1 MVELAK
7 KSKSKKAPM
16 WRRLFLYMSAL
27 VGIVL
32 IILFSGLFLLGNFS
46 TAKQNAETALSFQL
60 NAYERQISKYYEDLT
75 RMGTALSDGL
85 VTKTEAFLAQEGI
98 AFEEINDNEER
109 IASLQKAVF
118 DKLETELLKT
128 HCSGAFLLFDATTNN
143 SVPNADKS
151 KTGLYLQRSSLDETD
166 ETLLLY
172 RGIAELGREKGV
184 MPHRKWRL
192 EFDTDVFAGYEDFV
206 EQTKETPTNKSPF
219 LSDATKLYGTSDRTM
234 NFIVPIIGG
243 EDEVYGL
250 CGFEISES
258 YFKQYFAQS
267 SKIEHLSCLL
277 LPSNGE
283 TLHTNS
289 GFSAGVYDGYYLPP
303 QGEFDVNDIG
313 GGLFALYGES
323 SFIAKTK
330 TKEICSKDYL
340 LIVAYPKQE
349 YDKEVTKNIVSVSLL
364 VAILLGSA
372 IIICLFFSKM
382 FLHPIIK
389 SLEAFRQNK
398 HSDVKS
404 GFAEVDDFFSYLDS
418 QDKLHEKETKELQEK
433 CDEQNDLLGQKQ
445 NDIDR
450 LAYSRKNEI
459 SPDDYEM
466 FKIGLKS
473 LTKTE
478 KHVFAL
484 YLEGKTS
491 DEIMEICHFQ
501 KGTLKYHNHNILNK
515 LGMQSKKQM
524 LRYATLL
531 KQEQNEK
538 A

>member
-1 MVELAK
+1 
-7 KSKSKKAPM
+7 M
-16 WRRLFLYMSAL
+16 WKQLFLYMSAL

-60 NAYERQISKYYEDLT
+60 NAYERQISKYYEELT
-75 RMGTALSDGL
+75 RMGNALSDSMA
-85 VTKTEAFLAQEGI
+85 VKTEAFLAQEGI
-98 AFEEINDNEER
+98 AFEEINDDEER

-128 HCSGAFLLFDATTNN
+128 HCSGAFLMFDATINKDA
-143 SVPNADKS
+143 PNASNS
-151 KTGLYLQRSSLDETD
+151 KTGLYFKRSSLDETD

-172 RGIAELGREKGV
+172 RGIAELGREKDV

-192 EFDTDVFAGYEDFV
+192 EFDTDIFAGYTNFLERM
-206 EQTKETPTNKSPF
+206 KETPMDKTPF
-219 LSDATKLYGTSDRTM
+219 LSDVSELYGTSDRIM
-234 NFIVPIIGG
+234 NFILPIIGQSS
-243 EDEVYGL
+243 EIYGL

-267 SKIEHLSCLL
+267 SKIEHLSCLF
-277 LPSNGE
+277 LPSNVE
-283 TLHTNS
+283 KIHTDD
-289 GFSAGVYDGYYLPP
+289 GFSAGVYNGYFLPP
-303 QGEFDVNDIG
+303 QGELSISDIG

-323 SFIAKTK
+323 SFIAKA
-330 TKEICSKDYL
+330 KEKDVCSKKYL

-364 VAILLGSA
+364 IIILLGSA
-372 IIICLFFSKM
+372 VTICLFFSKM
-382 FLHPIIK
+382 FLRPVIR
-389 SLEAFRQNK
+389 SLETFRQSK
-398 HSDVKS
+398 HSDIKS
-404 GFAEVDDFFSYLDS
+404 GFVEVDDFFSYLDK
-418 QDKLHEKETKELQEK
+418 QDKLHEETTRELQEK
-433 CDEQNDLLGQKQ
+433 CDEQNSLLNKKQ
-445 NDIDR
+445 TDIER

-478 KHVFAL
+478 KRVFAL
-484 YLEGKTS
+484 YLEGRTS

-501 KGTLKYHNHNILNK
+501 KGTLKYHIHNILNK

-531 KQEQNEK
+531 EQEQKEK
-538 A
+538 AEKPR